1 MALLVSTM
9 AKLNKAGVTKMKKLL
24 AIIALITLTGCASI
38 VDMIPSRWD
47 ANQAKI
53 ITDIQVQIKHFDCKG
68 NQTQQL
74 GLLASNVEWFDIYAK
89 TKPTK
94 DIAKLTDTITNTVKE
109 YQDRL
114 KTGPVSPLYCDLKV
128 KIIKQQTDILAGSV
142 QGRF

>member
-1 MALLVSTM
+1 
-9 AKLNKAGVTKMKKLL
+9 MKKLL
-24 AIIALITLTGCASI
+24 IVCAFFALSGCAGI
-38 VDMIPSRWD
+38 MEMIPSRWD
-47 ANQAKI
+47 ANQARV
-53 ITDIQVQIKHFDCKG
+53 ITDIQVQVKHFDCRG
-68 NQTQQL
+68 DQTQQL

-94 DIAKLTDTITNTVKE
+94 DIARLTGTITATVKE

-114 KTGPVSPLYCDLKV
+114 KAGPVSPLYCDLKV